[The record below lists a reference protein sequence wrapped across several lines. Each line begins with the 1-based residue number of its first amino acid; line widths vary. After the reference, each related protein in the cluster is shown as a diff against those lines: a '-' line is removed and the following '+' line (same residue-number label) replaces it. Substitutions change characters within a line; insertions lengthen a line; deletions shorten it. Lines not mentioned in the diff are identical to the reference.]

1 MRGAAWNA
9 IRRTATT
16 NTTTMKTI
24 DKVIGRTISRS
35 ISLRI
40 LNDMTEDD
48 SVRDAIN
55 AIPRVQRNRRI
66 RKFMSLASKRGVQSA
81 VIADFVA
88 HLKN

>member
-1 MRGAAWNA
+1 
-9 IRRTATT
+9 
-16 NTTTMKTI
+16 MKTI
-24 DKVIGRTISRS
+24 DKVIGRSISRS
-35 ISLRI
+35 LSLRI
-40 LNDMTEDD
+40 LNDMTEDH

-66 RKFMSLASKRGVQSA
+66 RKFMSLASQRGVQAS

>member
-9 IRRTATT
+9 NRRTNNNNQYNNM
-16 NTTTMKTI
+16 NTT
-24 DKVIGRTISRS
+24 IGRTISRS
-35 ISLRI
+35 LSLRI

-66 RKFMSLASKRGVQSA
+66 RKFMSLAAKRGVSA
-81 VIADFVA
+81 AVLADFIA
-88 HLKN
+88 TIK